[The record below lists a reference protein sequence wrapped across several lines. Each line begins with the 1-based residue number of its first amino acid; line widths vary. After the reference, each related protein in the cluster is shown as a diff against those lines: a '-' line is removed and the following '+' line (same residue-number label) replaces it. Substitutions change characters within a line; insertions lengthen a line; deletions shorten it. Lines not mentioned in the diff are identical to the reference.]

1 MAATG
6 SNGRVVEPLSRHPE
20 AKGSSPA
27 TGTRREKNG
36 GKSIYFFS
44 FSFSLSLSVPAA
56 MAHRAGRVVNHLSHP
71 LKV

>member
-1 MAATG
+1 MEAAG

-27 TGTRREKNG
+27 IGTRREKMVE
-36 GKSIYFFS
+36 KVFLTFF
-44 FSFSLSLSVPAA
+44 FLFLSLPVPAA
-56 MAHRAGRVVNHLSHP
+56 MAHRARRVVKHLSHP